1 MRTLASLAPSAA
13 SSPQPPQPPL
23 TGSVRMPPAKRLM
36 LPPVH
41 EHSQLARDVTAVA
54 PASTGCHAISSLGTL
69 APWQSPAIL
78 ELTQGVGKREGAAPM
93 MIEGRHGTALAAVGE
108 QRDHK
113 VAGRAL
119 GQAMAVKLQPIV
131 KAGALGGP
139 AARRG
144 GALAS
149 AGGGCLAVSN
159 AKRHGAS
166 FGAVYE
172 YRDGAGKP
180 RFVGGTSEQP
190 EAAYAGDFAQH
201 AGVRNMFEGARE
213 APGRAHVVWA
223 AVGGGHCGDAEMKA
237 VREAVCRA
245 RADRQRIRELAGA
258 KPYSQHS
265 HLLA

>member
-1 MRTLASLAPSAA
+1 
-13 SSPQPPQPPL
+13 
-23 TGSVRMPPAKRLM
+23 MPPKRLL
-36 LPPVH
+36 LPTVH
-41 EHSQLARDVTAVA
+41 EHSQLPRDVTAVA
-54 PASTGCHAISSLGTL
+54 PVSTGYVHAIGSLGTL

-245 RADRQRIRELAGA
+245 RADRQQIRELAGA
-258 KPYSQHS
+258 KPYSRHS

>member
-1 MRTLASLAPSAA
+1 MRFDVPLKKPAQGVAGYPRREEASARSL
-13 SSPQPPQPPL
+13 
-23 TGSVRMPPAKRLM
+23 RKRLM
-36 LPPVH
+36 LQSVH
-41 EHSQLARDVTAVA
+41 EHSQLLTRDVAAVA
-54 PASTGCHAISSLGTL
+54 PASTGYAIGSLGTL
-69 APWQSPAIL
+69 APWQSPAVL
-78 ELTQGVGKREGAAPM
+78 ELRQGVGKREGAAPM
-93 MIEGRHGTALAAVGE
+93 MIEGRYGTALAAIGE
-108 QRDHK
+108 PRDHK

-119 GQAMAVKLQPIV
+119 GQAMTVQLQPTV

-172 YRDGAGKP
+172 YRDDAGKP

-190 EAAYAGDFAQH
+190 EAAYAGDFEKH
-201 AGVRNMFEGARE
+201 AGVRNMFEGAHE

-223 AVGGGHCGDAEMKA
+223 AVGGGHCGDVEMKA

-245 RADRQRIRELAGA
+245 RAERQQIRELAGA
-258 KPYSQHS
+258 KPYSRHS

>member
-1 MRTLASLAPSAA
+1 MTNGLFLPS
-13 SSPQPPQPPL
+13 
-23 TGSVRMPPAKRLM
+23 
-36 LPPVH
+36 VH
-41 EHSQLARDVTAVA
+41 EHSQLPRDVTAVA
-54 PASTGCHAISSLGTL
+54 PVSTGYVHAIGSLGTL

-93 MIEGRHGTALAAVGE
+93 MIEGRHGTALAAIGE
-108 QRDHK
+108 QRDHQ

-119 GQAMAVKLQPIV
+119 GQAMAIQLQPIV

-139 AARRG
+139 AAMRG
-144 GALAS
+144 GALGS

-159 AKRHGAS
+159 AKQHGAS

-245 RADRQRIRELAGA
+245 RADRQQIRELAGA
-258 KPYSQHS
+258 KPYSRHS